1 MVPETG
7 IEPVRPLFTKA
18 ADFKSAVSTYF
29 TTQASAVHALLWQ
42 KITGLRVVHSKRC
55 VCRPEKAAKPW
66 SLGSKFAL
74 I

>member
-29 TTQASAVHALLWQ
+29 TTQASAVNALLWQ
-42 KITGLRVVHSKRC
+42 KITGLPVVHSKRC
-55 VCRPEKAAKPW
+55 VCRPEKAAKPL
-66 SLGSKFAL
+66 SLESKFAL

>member
-18 ADFKSAVSTYF
+18 ADFKSAVSTNF
-29 TTQASAVHALLWQ
+29 TTQASAVNALLWQ
-42 KITGLRVVHSKRC
+42 KIKAQPGVHLKEC
-55 VCRPEKAAKPW
+55 VYLFPEVAKPW
-66 SLGSKFAL
+66 RLGNKFEP